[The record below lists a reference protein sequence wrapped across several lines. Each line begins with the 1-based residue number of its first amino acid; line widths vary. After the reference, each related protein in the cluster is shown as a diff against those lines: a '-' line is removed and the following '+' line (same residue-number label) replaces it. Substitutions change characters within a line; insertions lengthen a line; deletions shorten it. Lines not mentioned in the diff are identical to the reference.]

1 MDTATRV
8 DIALANYPK
17 AKRMAV
23 ENFCFSAPKD
33 KTANRIN
40 LAADAKSYPWNRDTV
55 EAIKSVLRA
64 EGKY

>member
-1 MDTATRV
+1 MDTGTLV

-33 KTANRIN
+33 KDANRIN
-40 LAADAKSYPWNRDTV
+40 LAADARAYPWNADTV
-55 EAIKSVLRA
+55 NAIKSVLRA
-64 EGKY
+64 EGKL